1 MQKSFLP
8 IDYKFEWTEDWYKW
22 DAEAGRTAA
31 LKARNA
37 EAKRL
42 KDKGHTVRKFSLRD
56 QLISRGGIGSG
67 KPHIELHMTCFL
79 LNVTFK
85 KMALWA

>member
-8 IDYKFEWTEDWYKW
+8 IDYGFEWTDGWYEW
-22 DAEAGRTAA
+22 DADAGRSAA

-42 KDKGHTVRKFSLRD
+42 KDLGHTVRKFLLKD

-67 KPHIELHMTCFL
+67 KPHIELYMTCFL
-79 LNVTFK
+79 INVSFK
-85 KMALWA
+85 EVLQ